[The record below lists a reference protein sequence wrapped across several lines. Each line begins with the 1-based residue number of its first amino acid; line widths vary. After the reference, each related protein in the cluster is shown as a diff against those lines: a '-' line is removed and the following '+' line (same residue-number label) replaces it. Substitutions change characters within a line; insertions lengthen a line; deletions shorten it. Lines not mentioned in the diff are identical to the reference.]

1 MFFGS
6 YEYSLD
12 EKGRLII
19 PSKFRGQLQNNLYL
33 LKGFDGCISIY
44 PEDEFSKYIL
54 RLQSLEFEIE
64 KVRLHQRILLSSVV
78 ELTIDKANRI
88 LLPTKTLKQY
98 SIGKDV
104 IIIGVLDHFEIWDI
118 NKWNEYQFNHI
129 NDFEKDAEALLKDE
143 K

>member
-118 NKWNEYQFNHI
+118 NKWNEYQLNHI